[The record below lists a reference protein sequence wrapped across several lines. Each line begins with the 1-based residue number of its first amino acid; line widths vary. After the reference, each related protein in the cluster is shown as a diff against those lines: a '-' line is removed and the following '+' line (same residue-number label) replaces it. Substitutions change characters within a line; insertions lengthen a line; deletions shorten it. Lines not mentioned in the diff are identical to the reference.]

1 MRRPLA
7 LQALA
12 TPKLLGNEDRRVTTD
27 FGRLT
32 SSIPSPSAPVGG
44 PRSQRT
50 HREEYNSEVICDER
64 SGERLACAGCS

>member
-7 LQALA
+7 VQALA

-44 PRSQRT
+44 PVRREHIARST
-50 HREEYNSEVICDER
+50 ISE
-64 SGERLACAGCS
+64 